1 MEDFLVQSLSS
12 RSLLFIYFFFFYF
25 SAVDL
30 VTRYYIRYV
39 IIMQAAAAPSF
50 LARNRTV
57 YANSRN
63 VEQPS
68 IRLRYNFVSYQ
79 SCLNNQVF
87 IPFKIAATQLCL

>member
-12 RSLLFIYFFFFYF
+12 RSLLFIYFFFYF

-39 IIMQAAAAPSF
+39 IIMQAAAPSF

-57 YANSRN
+57 YVNSRN

-68 IRLRYNFVSYQ
+68 IRLGYNFVSYQ